1 MKSISQTGLSWIFKL
16 PEFIQIISYIYA
28 HQFSLLLPGLN
39 MSEDPLLFDYTF
51 NFEDG
56 RILHF
61 PILLDP
67 VHLTLLNIELD
78 IEAEWAKLENHQCE
92 NCTLKPE
99 THPYCPIAK
108 NLVCILSEFRDV
120 YSFEKVEVNIKAN
133 ERTYSKRC
141 SVQTGLGA
149 MLGIYMVSGGCPIMS
164 KLKPMVRFHLP
175 FANVQETINRSVG
188 SYLLGQYFN
197 YKTGKEADWDLVG
210 LKQSYKEIQTLNYGM
225 ADRLRSISEKDAN
238 VNALIILDVFAKEMP
253 ETIDDSLNLLQYL
266 YTE

>member
-1 MKSISQTGLSWIFKL
+1 M
-16 PEFIQIISYIYA
+16 A
-28 HQFSLLLPGLN
+28 N
-39 MSEDPLLFDYTF
+39 DPLLFDYTF
-51 NFEDG
+51 NFDDG

-67 VHLTLLNIELD
+67 VSLMLMNIELEID
-78 IEAEWAKLENHQCE
+78 AEWAKLENHQCK

-108 NLVCILSEFRDV
+108 NLVCILSEFKNV
-120 YSFEKVEVNIKAN
+120 YSFEKVEVNIKTN
-133 ERTYSKRC
+133 ERTYSKKC
-141 SVQTGLGA
+141 SVQNGLGA
-149 MLGIYMVSGGCPIMS
+149 MLGIYMVSSGCPIMS

-175 FANVQETINRSVG
+175 FSSVEETIYRSVG

-197 YKTGKEADWDLVG
+197 HKNGNKADWNLDG

-225 ADRLRSISEKDAN
+225 ADRLRSISKKDAN

-253 ETIDDSLNLLQYL
+253 DTIDQSLNLLKYL
-266 YTE
+266 YDEN